1 MRTKMKSIIGLLV
14 FSLSLNAQEIYATF
28 TVEAKK
34 SAKLAFDASGITK
47 TVNYE
52 VSDTVKKGAILA
64 SLKNEDSKASLD
76 MAKTALKF
84 AQKDYE
90 RQLQVKEL
98 IDAGKFD
105 QYAFKYEDAKNQL
118 AFAQAK
124 YDKTFLKAPFNGVI
138 YDKEIE
144 VGDTV
149 SGMML
154 KTVFK
159 IQSKDERKL
168 ILAFDQ
174 KYHSQVKEGQTFRY
188 SVDGDTKEYRGL
200 ISKVY
205 PFANSDNRKIKAE
218 VKAKGFV
225 VGLFGDGYIIVSDT
239 KKK

>member
-105 QYAFKYEDAKNQL
+105 QYAFKYEDAKKP
-118 AFAQAK
+118 ACIC
-124 YDKTFLKAPFNGVI
+124 T
-138 YDKEIE
+138 
-144 VGDTV
+144 
-149 SGMML
+149 
-154 KTVFK
+154 
-159 IQSKDERKL
+159 
-168 ILAFDQ
+168 
-174 KYHSQVKEGQTFRY
+174 
-188 SVDGDTKEYRGL
+188 
-200 ISKVY
+200 SKV
-205 PFANSDNRKIKAE
+205 
-218 VKAKGFV
+218 
-225 VGLFGDGYIIVSDT
+225 
-239 KKK
+239 